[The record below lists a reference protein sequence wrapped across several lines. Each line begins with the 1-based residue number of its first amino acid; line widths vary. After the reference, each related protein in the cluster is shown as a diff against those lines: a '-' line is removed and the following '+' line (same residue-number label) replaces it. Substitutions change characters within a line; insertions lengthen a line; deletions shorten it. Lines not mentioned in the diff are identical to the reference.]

1 MPFQSFSHSL
11 GGVGE
16 KRRTP
21 LHKSNLKFFKN
32 PVLTLAASQ
41 RFNPPYFGVPEQSG
55 RQGERGKGGPEF
67 GEKANSK
74 GRSDHAESW
83 LPEQRAA
90 EAVL

>member
-55 RQGERGKGGPEF
+55 RQGEHGRRALWRE
-67 GEKANSK
+67 SK
-74 GRSDHAESW
+74 Q
-83 LPEQRAA
+83 QRA
-90 EAVL
+90 ERSR